1 MITLEQTTKNI
12 IYTKG
17 LFAIPVN
24 AFQFD
29 WSILNRIFVSTF
41 RKYERFCPLLKT
53 LQTGGGN
60 PITMPEDCIY
70 PRRVGFGNSQ
80 MIVPQN
86 ANVGSLNFSYDRQT
100 RRLSVFTN
108 TGSIASLQVQYLAR
122 YPQIDV
128 EVNMDPYE
136 VFEDEE
142 TVELQLTEVP
152 EPSTFKVSKGSS
164 TLEVKSRT
172 RESWT
177 LEGTLGTAELDLS
190 SLILTIEQTDKT
202 AGNIEV
208 SYKGQYKAFDYMDE
222 DLDFFETWYA
232 ANILSSLGNIKA
244 ILRVD
249 EMPNNINADDLLSQG
264 KSLYEDVKEWQQQ
277 KQFWF
282 RGYASA
288 GI

>member
-12 IYTKG
+12 VYTKG

-29 WSILNRIFVSTF
+29 WDILNRIFVSTF

-60 PITMPEDCIY
+60 PIIMPEDCIY

-108 TGSIASLQVQYLAR
+108 TGSISSLQVQYLAR
-122 YPQIDV
+122 YPQVDV
-128 EVNMDPYE
+128 DYKIDPYE
-136 VFEDEE
+136 VFDGE
-142 TVELQLTEVP
+142 TSVEIRLTEVP
-152 EPSTFKVSKGSS
+152 SPSTFKIIKGNS
-164 TLEVKSRT
+164 TLEIKSRT

-190 SLILTIEQTDKT
+190 SLVLTIEQTDT
-202 AGNIEV
+202 SAGTIDI
-208 SYKGQYKAFDYMDE
+208 SYTGQYKAFEYMDE

-244 ILRVD
+244 VLRVD

-282 RGYASA
+282 RGFSSA

>member
-1 MITLEQTTKNI
+1 MITLEQTTRNI
-12 IYTKG
+12 VYTKG
-17 LFAIPVN
+17 LFAIPVE

-29 WSILNRIFVSTF
+29 WDILNRIFVSTF

-122 YPQIDV
+122 YPQVAVDYKI
-128 EVNMDPYE
+128 DPYE
-136 VFEDEE
+136 VFDGE
-142 TVELQLTEVP
+142 TSIEIRLTEVP
-152 EPSTFKVSKGSS
+152 NPSTFKIVKGDS
-164 TLEVKSRT
+164 TLEIKSRT
-172 RESWT
+172 RDCWT

-190 SLILTIEQTDKT
+190 SLVLTIEQTDT
-202 AGNIEV
+202 SAGIIDI
-208 SYKGQYKAFDYMDE
+208 SYTGQYKAFEYMDE

-264 KSLYEDVKEWQQQ
+264 KSLYEDVKEWEQQ

-282 RGYASA
+282 RGYSSA